1 MEPANG
7 ADGTISNLAM
17 PRLSPA
23 FKRLE
28 ERLAEV
34 SHLHLVARK
43 YAQMKKIIKHKD
55 QVAHTNAL
63 VRSATVLLSSHIQGY
78 VEDLSDIVIEH
89 LIADDVDAVLVPE
102 ALRYHATKSAIKE
115 IRDASDPAAT
125 IQKLRSYLDDYG
137 EILRKDGLVSPSLA
151 GSEYKNGF
159 GNPTVGEIKKFLS
172 IFGLNDFNAQMG
184 KRLKGDWP
192 IVENAVNQIVDRRNK
207 IAHGDVLA
215 TLTVRELSEYLKLAR
230 KFASNV
236 DRVVTSHFSS
246 KGCKF
251 WA

>member
-89 LIADDVDAVLVPE
+89 LIADDVDAVLVPDT
-102 ALRYHATKSAIKE
+102 ASARARPWPISLPRGRRVHRQAKHE
-115 IRDASDPAAT
+115 R
-125 IQKLRSYLDDYG
+125 
-137 EILRKDGLVSPSLA
+137 GLSERASLA
-151 GSEYKNGF
+151 ANS
-159 GNPTVGEIKKFLS
+159 
-172 IFGLNDFNAQMG
+172 
-184 KRLKGDWP
+184 KRAGQP
-192 IVENAVNQIVDRRNK
+192 R
-207 IAHGDVLA
+207 LA
-215 TLTVRELSEYLKLAR
+215 SRISRL
-230 KFASNV
+230 
-236 DRVVTSHFSS
+236 
-246 KGCKF
+246 C
-251 WA
+251 